1 MLAFFERLLDSS
13 MFSPHG
19 ICLLWEPELIWLHVA
34 SDALI
39 AMAYFSIPVALAIF
53 VSKRRDLKFG
63 WVYWAFGVFILA
75 CGFTHV
81 LSIYTLWVPIYGIE
95 GLVKAAT
102 AIASVFTAG
111 MLWPLLPE
119 LLTIPSPFEL
129 RQARAALEEEETKG
143 RGAERLLA
151 QFQETQRALRES
163 MARLTAVVETAVDGF
178 ILIDSRG
185 RILLFNPACE
195 RLFGYRA
202 DEVFQENV
210 KLLMPQTYSLHH
222 DDYLGNFLR
231 TGERKIIGI
240 GREVVG
246 RRKDGSTFPMDL
258 SVGEAKQD
266 GESIFV
272 GIIHDLTERKLT
284 ERQLQQAQKMEMV
297 GQLSGGIAHDF
308 NNLLTV
314 IVGNAEHLSEQ
325 LKSRLDLRQLADD
338 ICQAGERGAELTRRL
353 LAFSRRQLLRPQA
366 IDCHELIASTCKLLK
381 RTLRE
386 NIEVTTAF
394 NIDRIFAFADFGQL
408 ESAVLNLALNA
419 QDAMATGG
427 RLTISTGIASLDDN
441 YQGLQPDIESGE
453 YAIIAVTDDGEGMT
467 SDVAARAFEPFFT
480 TKEVGKGS
488 GLGLSMV
495 YGFVKQSNGHVSIY
509 SEPGLGT
516 TVRIYLPNVTP
527 NGSRSSSRPAA
538 DEDALPRGNETIL
551 VVEDDPFVRSS
562 VIMRVESLGYKVV
575 LAVDGREAVMK
586 LRTNPEI
593 DMLFTDIVMPGG
605 MSGWEVAEL
614 AQQMRPGLPT
624 VFTSGYALEVLVD
637 QGRAPVKSIVL
648 TKPYRKAELAHRLRE
663 ALTAT
668 SLVSGS

>member
-1 MLAFFERLLDSS
+1 MWAFFERLLDSS

-19 ICLLWEPELIWLHVA
+19 ICLLWEPELIWLHVV

-39 AMAYFSIPVALAIF
+39 AMAYFSIPIALAIF

-102 AIASVFTAG
+102 AIASVLTAG

-129 RQARAALEEEETKG
+129 RQVRAALEEEEMKG

-222 DDYLGNFLR
+222 DDYLRNFLR

-353 LAFSRRQLLRPQA
+353 LAFSRRQLLRPRA

-394 NIDRIFAFADFGQL
+394 NIDAIFAFADSGQL

-419 QDAMATGG
+419 QDAMAAGG

-441 YQGLQPDIESGE
+441 YEGVHPDIESGE
-453 YAIIAVTDDGEGMT
+453 YAMIAVTDNGEGMT

-527 NGSRSSSRPAA
+527 SGSRSSSQPAA

-562 VIMRVESLGYKVV
+562 VILRVESLGYKVV

-624 VFTSGYALEVLVD
+624 VFTSGYALEALVD
-637 QGRAPVKSIVL
+637 QGRAPMKSIVL

-663 ALTAT
+663 ALAAT

>member
-1 MLAFFERLLDSS
+1 MWAFFARLLDSS

-39 AMAYFSIPVALAIF
+39 ATAYFSIPIALAIF

-102 AIASVFTAG
+102 AMASVFTAG

-119 LLTIPSPFEL
+119 LLTITSPFEL
-129 RQARAALEEEETKG
+129 RRVRAALEEEEMKG
-143 RGAERLLA
+143 RGAERMLA

-210 KLLMPQTYSLHH
+210 KLLMPRTYSLHH
-222 DDYLGNFLR
+222 DEYLRNFLR

-338 ICQAGERGAELTRRL
+338 ICQAGERGAELARRL
-353 LAFSRRQLLRPQA
+353 LAFSRRQLLRPRA

-394 NIDRIFAFADFGQL
+394 NIDAIFAFADSSQL

-419 QDAMATGG
+419 QDAMAAGG
-427 RLTISTGIASLDDN
+427 RLTISTGIASLDDDD
-441 YQGLQPDIESGE
+441 QGVHPDIESGE
-453 YAIIAVTDDGEGMT
+453 YAMIAVTDNGEGMT
-467 SDVAARAFEPFFT
+467 PDVAARAFEPFFT

-527 NGSRSSSRPAA
+527 NASRSSSQPAA
-538 DEDALPRGNETIL
+538 DEEALPRGSETIL

-562 VIMRVESLGYKVV
+562 VILKVESLGYKVV

-624 VFTSGYALEVLVD
+624 VFTSGYALEALVD
-637 QGRAPVKSIVL
+637 QGRAPMKSIVL

-663 ALTAT
+663 ALAAT
-668 SLVSGS
+668 SLAS

>member
-1 MLAFFERLLDSS
+1 MWAFFERLLDSS

-39 AMAYFSIPVALAIF
+39 AMAYFSIPIALAIF

-102 AIASVFTAG
+102 AIASVLTAG

-129 RQARAALEEEETKG
+129 RQVRAALEEEEMKG

-222 DDYLGNFLR
+222 DEYLRNFLR

-353 LAFSRRQLLRPQA
+353 LAFSRRQLLRPRA

-394 NIDRIFAFADFGQL
+394 NIDAIFAFADSGQL

-419 QDAMATGG
+419 QDAMAAGG

-441 YQGLQPDIESGE
+441 YEGVHPDIESGE
-453 YAIIAVTDDGEGMT
+453 YAMIAVTDNGEGMT

-527 NGSRSSSRPAA
+527 NGSRSSSQPAA

-562 VIMRVESLGYKVV
+562 VILRVESLGYKVV

-624 VFTSGYALEVLVD
+624 VFTSGYALEAMVD
-637 QGRAPVKSIVL
+637 QGRAPMKSIVL

>member
-1 MLAFFERLLDSS
+1 MWAFFERLLDSS

-39 AMAYFSIPVALAIF
+39 AMAYFSIPIALAIF

-102 AIASVFTAG
+102 AIASVLTAG

-129 RQARAALEEEETKG
+129 RQVRAALEEEEMKG

-222 DDYLGNFLR
+222 DDYLRNFLR

-353 LAFSRRQLLRPQA
+353 LAFSRRQLLRPRA

-394 NIDRIFAFADFGQL
+394 NADAIFAFADSGQL

-419 QDAMATGG
+419 QDAMAAGG

-441 YQGLQPDIESGE
+441 YEGVHPDIESGE
-453 YAIIAVTDDGEGMT
+453 YAMIAVTDNGEGMT

-527 NGSRSSSRPAA
+527 NGSRSSSQPAA

-562 VIMRVESLGYKVV
+562 VILRVESLGYKVV

-624 VFTSGYALEVLVD
+624 VFTSGYALEALVD
-637 QGRAPVKSIVL
+637 QGRAPMKSIVL

-663 ALTAT
+663 ALAAT
-668 SLVSGS
+668 LLVSGC

>member
-1 MLAFFERLLDSS
+1 MWAFFARLLDSS

-19 ICLLWEPELIWLHVA
+19 ICLLWEPELIWLHVG

-39 AMAYFSIPVALAIF
+39 AMAYFSIPIALAIF

-119 LLTIPSPFEL
+119 LLTITSPFEL
-129 RQARAALEEEETKG
+129 RRVRAALEEEEMKG
-143 RGAERLLA
+143 RGAERMLA

-210 KLLMPQTYSLHH
+210 KLLMPRTYSLHH
-222 DDYLGNFLR
+222 DDYLRNFLR
-231 TGERKIIGI
+231 SGERKIIGI

-338 ICQAGERGAELTRRL
+338 ICQAGERGAELARRL
-353 LAFSRRQLLRPQA
+353 LAFSRRQLLRPRA

-394 NIDRIFAFADFGQL
+394 NIDAIFAFADSSQL

-419 QDAMATGG
+419 QDAMAAGG
-427 RLTISTGIASLDDN
+427 RLTISTGIASLDDDD
-441 YQGLQPDIESGE
+441 QGVHPDIESGE
-453 YAIIAVTDDGEGMT
+453 YAMIAVTDNGEGMAP
-467 SDVAARAFEPFFT
+467 DVAARAFEPFFT

-527 NGSRSSSRPAA
+527 NASRSSSQPAA
-538 DEDALPRGNETIL
+538 DEEALPRGNETIL

-562 VIMRVESLGYKVV
+562 VILKVESLGYKVV

-624 VFTSGYALEVLVD
+624 VFTSGYALEALVD
-637 QGRAPVKSIVL
+637 QGRAPMKSIVL

-663 ALTAT
+663 ALAAT
-668 SLVSGS
+668 SLAS

>member
-1 MLAFFERLLDSS
+1 MWAFFERLLDSS

-19 ICLLWEPELIWLHVA
+19 ICLLWEPELIWLHVG

-39 AMAYFSIPVALAIF
+39 AMAYFSIPIALAIL

-81 LSIYTLWVPIYGIE
+81 LSIYTLWVPMYGIE

-102 AIASVFTAG
+102 AMASVFTAG

-119 LLTIPSPFEL
+119 LLTITSPFEL
-129 RQARAALEEEETKG
+129 RRVRAALEEEEMKG
-143 RGAERLLA
+143 RGAERMLA

-210 KLLMPQTYSLHH
+210 KLLMPRTYSLHH
-222 DDYLGNFLR
+222 DDYLRNFLQS
-231 TGERKIIGI
+231 GERKIIGI

-338 ICQAGERGAELTRRL
+338 ICQAGERGAELARRL
-353 LAFSRRQLLRPQA
+353 LAFSRRQLLRPRA

-394 NIDRIFAFADFGQL
+394 NTDAIFAFADSSQL

-419 QDAMATGG
+419 QDAMAAGG
-427 RLTISTGIASLDDN
+427 RLKISTSIASLDDN
-441 YQGLQPDIESGE
+441 DQGVHPDIESGE
-453 YAIIAVTDDGEGMT
+453 YAMIAVTDNGEGMT

-527 NGSRSSSRPAA
+527 NASRSSSQPAA
-538 DEDALPRGNETIL
+538 DEEALPRGNETIL

-562 VIMRVESLGYKVV
+562 VVLKVESLGYKVV

-624 VFTSGYALEVLVD
+624 VFTSGYALEALVD
-637 QGRAPVKSIVL
+637 QGRAPMKSIVL

-663 ALTAT
+663 ALAAT
-668 SLVSGS
+668 SLAS

>member
-1 MLAFFERLLDSS
+1 MWAFFERLLDSS

-19 ICLLWEPELIWLHVA
+19 ICLLWEPELIWLHVG

-39 AMAYFSIPVALAIF
+39 AMAYFSIPIALAIL

-75 CGFTHV
+75 CGFTHI

-102 AIASVFTAG
+102 AMASVFTAG

-119 LLTIPSPFEL
+119 LLTITSPFEL
-129 RQARAALEEEETKG
+129 RRVRAALEEEEMKG
-143 RGAERLLA
+143 RGAERMLA

-210 KLLMPQTYSLHH
+210 KLLMPRTYSLHH
-222 DDYLGNFLR
+222 DDYLRNFLQS
-231 TGERKIIGI
+231 GERKIIGI

-338 ICQAGERGAELTRRL
+338 ICQAGERGAELARRL
-353 LAFSRRQLLRPQA
+353 LAFSRRQLLRPRA

-394 NIDRIFAFADFGQL
+394 NIDAIFAFADSSQL

-419 QDAMATGG
+419 QDAMAAGG

-441 YQGLQPDIESGE
+441 DQGVHPDIESGE
-453 YAIIAVTDDGEGMT
+453 YAMIAVTDNGEGMT
-467 SDVAARAFEPFFT
+467 PDVAARAFEPFFT

-527 NGSRSSSRPAA
+527 NASRSSSQPAA
-538 DEDALPRGNETIL
+538 DEEALPRGNETIL

-562 VIMRVESLGYKVV
+562 VILKVESLGYKVV

-624 VFTSGYALEVLVD
+624 VFTSGDALEALVD
-637 QGRAPVKSIVL
+637 QRRAPMKSIVL

-663 ALTAT
+663 ALAAT
-668 SLVSGS
+668 SLAS

>member
-1 MLAFFERLLDSS
+1 MWAFFERLLDSS

-39 AMAYFSIPVALAIF
+39 AMAYFSIPIALAIF

-129 RQARAALEEEETKG
+129 RQVRAALEEEETKG

-222 DDYLGNFLR
+222 DEYLRNFLR

-353 LAFSRRQLLRPQA
+353 LAFSRRQLLRPRA
-366 IDCHELIASTCKLLK
+366 IDCHELIASTSKLLK

-394 NIDRIFAFADFGQL
+394 NIDAIFAFADSGQL

-419 QDAMATGG
+419 QDAMAAGG

-441 YQGLQPDIESGE
+441 YQGAHPDIESGE
-453 YAIIAVTDDGEGMT
+453 YAMIAVTDNGEGMT

-527 NGSRSSSRPAA
+527 NGSRSSSQPAA
-538 DEDALPRGNETIL
+538 DEDALPGGNETIL

-562 VIMRVESLGYKVV
+562 VILRVESLGYKVV

-624 VFTSGYALEVLVD
+624 VFTSGYALEALVD

-663 ALTAT
+663 ALAAT
-668 SLVSGS
+668 SLVS

>member
-1 MLAFFERLLDSS
+1 MWAFFERLLDSS

-39 AMAYFSIPVALAIF
+39 ATAYFSIPIALAIF

-119 LLTIPSPFEL
+119 LLTITSPFEL
-129 RQARAALEEEETKG
+129 RRVRAALEEEEMKG
-143 RGAERLLA
+143 RGAERMLA

-210 KLLMPQTYSLHH
+210 KLLMPRTYSLHH
-222 DDYLGNFLR
+222 DDYLRNFLQS
-231 TGERKIIGI
+231 GERKIIGI

-246 RRKDGSTFPMDL
+246 CRKDGSTFPMDL

-338 ICQAGERGAELTRRL
+338 ICQAGERGAELARRL
-353 LAFSRRQLLRPQA
+353 LAFSRRQLLRPRA

-394 NIDRIFAFADFGQL
+394 NTDAIFAFADSSQL

-419 QDAMATGG
+419 QDAMAAGG
-427 RLTISTGIASLDDN
+427 RLTISTSIASLDDN
-441 YQGLQPDIESGE
+441 DQGVHPDIESGE
-453 YAIIAVTDDGEGMT
+453 YAMIAVTDNGEGMT

-527 NGSRSSSRPAA
+527 NASRSSSQPAA
-538 DEDALPRGNETIL
+538 DEEALPRGNETIL

-562 VIMRVESLGYKVV
+562 VILKVESLGYKVV

-624 VFTSGYALEVLVD
+624 VFTSGYALEALVD
-637 QGRAPVKSIVL
+637 QGRAPLKSIVL

-663 ALTAT
+663 ALAAT
-668 SLVSGS
+668 SLAS

>member
-1 MLAFFERLLDSS
+1 MWAFFARLLDSS

-39 AMAYFSIPVALAIF
+39 AMAYFSIPIALAIL

-119 LLTIPSPFEL
+119 LLTITSPFEL
-129 RQARAALEEEETKG
+129 RRVRAALEEEEMKG
-143 RGAERLLA
+143 RGAERMLA

-210 KLLMPQTYSLHH
+210 KLLMPRTYSLHH
-222 DDYLGNFLR
+222 DDYLRNFLQS
-231 TGERKIIGI
+231 GERKIIGI

-338 ICQAGERGAELTRRL
+338 ICQAGERGAELARRL
-353 LAFSRRQLLRPQA
+353 LAFSRRQLLRPRA

-394 NIDRIFAFADFGQL
+394 NIDAIFAFADSSQL

-419 QDAMATGG
+419 QDAMAAGG

-441 YQGLQPDIESGE
+441 DQGVHPDIESGE
-453 YAIIAVTDDGEGMT
+453 YAMIAVTDNGEGMT
-467 SDVAARAFEPFFT
+467 PDVAARAFEPFFT

-527 NGSRSSSRPAA
+527 NASRSSSQPAA
-538 DEDALPRGNETIL
+538 DEEALPRGNETIL

-562 VIMRVESLGYKVV
+562 VILKVESLGYKVV

-624 VFTSGYALEVLVD
+624 VFTSGYALEALVD
-637 QGRAPVKSIVL
+637 QGRAPMKSIVL

-663 ALTAT
+663 ALAAT
-668 SLVSGS
+668 SLAS

>member
-1 MLAFFERLLDSS
+1 MWAFFERLLDSS
-13 MFSPHG
+13 MLSPHG

-39 AMAYFSIPVALAIF
+39 AMAYFSIPIALAIF

-129 RQARAALEEEETKG
+129 RQVRAALEEEETKG

-222 DDYLGNFLR
+222 DDYLRNFLR

-258 SVGEAKQD
+258 SVGEVRQD

-325 LKSRLDLRQLADD
+325 LKSRLDLRQLADN
-338 ICQAGERGAELTRRL
+338 ICQAGERGAELARRL
-353 LAFSRRQLLRPQA
+353 LAFSRRQLLRPRA

-394 NIDRIFAFADFGQL
+394 NADAIFAFADSGQL

-419 QDAMATGG
+419 QDAMAAGG

-441 YQGLQPDIESGE
+441 CQGVHPDIESGE
-453 YAIIAVTDDGEGMT
+453 YAMIAVTDNGEGMT

-516 TVRIYLPNVTP
+516 TVRIYLPNVTL
-527 NGSRSSSRPAA
+527 NGSRSSSQPAA

-562 VIMRVESLGYKVV
+562 VILRVESLGYKVV

-605 MSGWEVAEL
+605 MSGWEVAKL

-624 VFTSGYALEVLVD
+624 VFTSGYALEALVD
-637 QGRAPVKSIVL
+637 QGRAPMKSIVL

-668 SLVSGS
+668 SLASGS

>member
-1 MLAFFERLLDSS
+1 MWAFFARLLDSS

-39 AMAYFSIPVALAIF
+39 AMAYFSIPIALAIF

-102 AIASVFTAG
+102 AMASVFTAG

-119 LLTIPSPFEL
+119 LLTITSPFEL
-129 RQARAALEEEETKG
+129 RRVRAALEEEEMKG
-143 RGAERLLA
+143 RGAERMLA

-210 KLLMPQTYSLHH
+210 KLLMPRTYSLHH
-222 DDYLGNFLR
+222 DDYLRNFLQS
-231 TGERKIIGI
+231 GERKIIGI

-338 ICQAGERGAELTRRL
+338 ICQAGERGAELARRL
-353 LAFSRRQLLRPQA
+353 LAFSRRQLLRPRA

-394 NIDRIFAFADFGQL
+394 NIDAIFAFADSSQL

-419 QDAMATGG
+419 QDAMAAGG
-427 RLTISTGIASLDDN
+427 RLTISTGIASLDDDD
-441 YQGLQPDIESGE
+441 QGVHPDIESGE
-453 YAIIAVTDDGEGMT
+453 YAMIAVTDNGEGMT
-467 SDVAARAFEPFFT
+467 PDVAARAFEPFFT

-527 NGSRSSSRPAA
+527 NASRSSSQPAA
-538 DEDALPRGNETIL
+538 DEEALPRGNETIL

-562 VIMRVESLGYKVV
+562 VILKVESLGYKVV

-624 VFTSGYALEVLVD
+624 VFTSGYALEALVD
-637 QGRAPVKSIVL
+637 QGRAPMKSIVL

-663 ALTAT
+663 ALAAT
-668 SLVSGS
+668 SLAS